1 MKAKV
6 VEEAGKGAPFPEAD
20 YQDRVFAE
28 RADFRFFYGL
38 LPLAGLFR
46 RDISI
51 PSAKLNPLLT
61 EAQASGDPQ
70 R

>member
-1 MKAKV
+1 MRAKV
-6 VEEAGKGAPFPEAD
+6 VEEVGKDAPFPEVD
-20 YQDRVFAE
+20 YQNRVFAE
-28 RADFRFFYGL
+28 RADFRFFYSL
-38 LPLAGLFR
+38 LPLAGLFKR
-46 RDISI
+46 GISI